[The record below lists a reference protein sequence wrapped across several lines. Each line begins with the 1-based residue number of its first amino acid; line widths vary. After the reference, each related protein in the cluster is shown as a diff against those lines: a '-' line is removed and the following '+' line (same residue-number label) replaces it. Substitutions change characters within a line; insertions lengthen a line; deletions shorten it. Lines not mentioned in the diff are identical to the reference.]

1 MRETLP
7 LMTFRLREDAV
18 LGRQRIQHYFQQLL
32 HHQVHSMNILIDA
45 TRVSLF
51 YSHNLE
57 NCRAK
62 SLKINFHGLYMST
75 NTHKVFITSSLS
87 IASPA
92 KTLFH
97 PFYTIHFPNFL
108 ININTTLKK

>member
-45 TRVSLF
+45 TRVSLTILKTAGL
-51 YSHNLE
+51 SHS
-57 NCRAK
+57 K
-62 SLKINFHGLYMST
+62 SIFTG
-75 NTHKVFITSSLS
+75 
-87 IASPA
+87 
-92 KTLFH
+92 
-97 PFYTIHFPNFL
+97 YTCQQTPTKFS
-108 ININTTLKK
+108 